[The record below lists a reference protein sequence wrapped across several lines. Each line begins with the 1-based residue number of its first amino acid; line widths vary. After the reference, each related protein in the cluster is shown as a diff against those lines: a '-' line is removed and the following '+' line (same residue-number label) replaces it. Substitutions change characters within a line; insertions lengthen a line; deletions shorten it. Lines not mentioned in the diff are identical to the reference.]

1 MPALIDRTG
10 QRFGRLVVCRRAE
23 MGKKRLSALWWCDCD
38 CGSLTVVFS
47 HSLSSGHS
55 RSCGCLRRETS
66 SKLLSGHSYRLRHGC
81 RRNGKAT
88 PEYRAWCNM
97 QARCYNPKHDSFKN
111 YGGRGI
117 TVSDRWRNDFAVF
130 LDDMPPHP
138 GKGYSLDRID
148 NDGNYERSNCRW
160 ATRKQQTNNRRRAP
174 LPLDSFMR

>member
-1 MPALIDRTG
+1 
-10 QRFGRLVVCRRAE
+10 
-23 MGKKRLSALWWCDCD
+23 
-38 CGSLTVVFS
+38 
-47 HSLSSGHS
+47 
-55 RSCGCLRRETS
+55 
-66 SKLLSGHSYRLRHGC
+66 
-81 RRNGKAT
+81 
-88 PEYRAWCNM
+88 M